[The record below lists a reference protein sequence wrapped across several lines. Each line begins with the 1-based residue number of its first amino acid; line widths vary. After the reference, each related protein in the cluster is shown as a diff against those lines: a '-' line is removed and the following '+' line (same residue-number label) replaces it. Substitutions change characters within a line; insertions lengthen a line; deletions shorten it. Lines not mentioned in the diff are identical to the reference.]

1 MSTTRYLTKV
11 SWPLLLPLA
20 WGYGA
25 AVWARNTF
33 YSNGWFGVRH
43 AHRPVISIGNL
54 VAGGTGKTPLTL
66 RLARELGQFARVGI
80 LSRGYRGDA
89 ERSERPTL
97 VSRGGGPLCS
107 WQEAGDEPYL
117 LARRLSNAIVVAGRY
132 RWKGAEMAVQE
143 GADLLLLDDGLQ
155 HRSLSRDL
163 ELIIVDGR
171 DPFGGRAYL
180 PLGRLRESPHALER
194 ADLVVVMR
202 MPEEP
207 LVLEQQLHAL
217 TQAPIV
223 WMEPRMESV
232 RSTQGEEVEELAGKR
247 VGLFCGIAKPDAFV
261 ETVRKMGCH
270 VVAMRALGDHRAI
283 SDEQLLSLAETCR
296 SRGGE
301 LLLCTEK
308 DYVKLRPIANLPL
321 PIAVV
326 RIVVTIVANG
336 EAWQHFIEECHH
348 LLPRKT

>member
-1 MSTTRYLTKV
+1 MSATRHLTKL

-20 WGYGA
+20 WGYGTG
-25 AVWARNTF
+25 VWTRNMF
-33 YSNGWFGVRH
+33 YANGWFGVRH

-80 LSRGYRGDA
+80 LSRGYRGEA
-89 ERSERPTL
+89 EHREQPTL
-97 VSRGGGPLCS
+97 VSRGAGPLCS
-107 WQEAGDEPYL
+107 WQEAGDEPFL
-117 LARRLSNAIVVAGRY
+117 LARRLSNAIVVAGRL
-132 RWKGAEMAVQE
+132 RWKGAEMAIQE

-155 HRSLSRDL
+155 HRSLARNL
-163 ELIIVDGR
+163 ELIVVDGR

-180 PLGRLRESPHALER
+180 PLGRLRESPHALAR

-202 MPEEP
+202 MPEDPP
-207 LVLEQQLHAL
+207 LLERQLRAL
-217 TQAPIV
+217 TDAPIV
-223 WMEPRMESV
+223 WMEPRIERV
-232 RSTQGEEVEELAGKR
+232 RFIDDREVGELAGKR

-261 ETVRKMGCH
+261 ETVRKLGCQ
-270 VVAMRALGDHRAI
+270 VVAMRAVGDHRAI

-308 DYVKLRPIANLPL
+308 DYVKLKSIANLSL

-348 LLPRKT
+348 LLPRHS